1 MRRFS
6 LLIMAALASALVVN
20 LVPGCAGHAGRSGFS
35 SEGSSGAISNG
46 SSISGDPGTN
56 GSGAGASV
64 VVGGNG
70 SLGSFGD
77 GGTAPVAKP
86 IPGDGGVACPPGLVC
101 DVPCSGGTSTTI
113 TGKVYDPAGKNP
125 LYNVAVYVPATALQP
140 LPKGVPTGADACS
153 CSALFKSGALAATST
168 AVDGTFTLTNVPVGE
183 VTLALQIG
191 KWRRA
196 IKVTTTACQPNAQPD
211 KALKLPGTLAGAGPD
226 DNMPDIAVSTGS
238 ADTLECLMTRIGV
251 PGTEY
256 VAGTGATGHVHIFS
270 GGDPNLGGGLLGR
283 LLGGGGGGSP
293 ERNPMP
299 GAPSSP
305 TALWMNQAQLMPY
318 DITLLSCEGDETYNA
333 NPAALE
339 AYLNAGGRAFGSHF
353 HYSWFSGPLGTMQN
367 YMAPPDW
374 GTNLANWTVDTT
386 LGNGPVGGVIDTTL
400 NGTTTP
406 FPKGVVLKQWLAG
419 VGALGTDGVP
429 AADLA
434 IYQPRYNAVVVAA
447 DKPSQSWITSDSA
460 MASDAGK
467 KSVGSGGMSAQTMYF
482 SFDTPVNAP
491 SGPNGPQYCG
501 RAVFSDLHVAGNPTT
516 KDTGNA
522 LSLFGAGGKPPPDG
536 CDSTVDL
543 SPQEK
548 ALEFMLFDLSSCV
561 IPDSVA
567 PPVATPAPP
576 R

>member
-1 MRRFS
+1 
-6 LLIMAALASALVVN
+6 
-20 LVPGCAGHAGRSGFS
+20 
-35 SEGSSGAISNG
+35 
-46 SSISGDPGTN
+46 
-56 GSGAGASV
+56 
-64 VVGGNG
+64 
-70 SLGSFGD
+70 
-77 GGTAPVAKP
+77 
-86 IPGDGGVACPPGLVC
+86 
-101 DVPCSGGTSTTI
+101 
-113 TGKVYDPAGKNP
+113 
-125 LYNVAVYVPATALQP
+125 
-140 LPKGVPTGADACS
+140 
-153 CSALFKSGALAATST
+153 
-168 AVDGTFTLTNVPVGE
+168 VPVGE

-196 IKVTTTACQPNAQPD
+196 IKVTTTACQTHAQPD
-211 KALKLPGTLAGAGPD
+211 KSLRLPGTLAGAGPD
-226 DNMPDIAVSTGS
+226 DNMPDIAVSTGA

-256 VAGTGATGHVHIFS
+256 VAGTATTGHVHIFS
-270 GGDPNLGGGLLGR
+270 GGNPNPGGGLLGR
-283 LLGGGGGGSP
+283 IFGGGGGGSP

-318 DITLLSCEGDETYNA
+318 DITLLSCEADETYNA

-353 HYSWFSGPLGTMQN
+353 HYALFIGPLGTMQK
-367 YMAPPDW
+367 YVAPPDW
-374 GTNLANWTVDTT
+374 GMNLANWAVDPS
-386 LGNGPVGGVIDTTL
+386 LDNGPVGGVIDTTL

-460 MASDAGK
+460 MVSDGGK
-467 KSVGSGGMSAQTMYF
+467 SGGRSGGMNPQTMYF

-491 SGPNGPQYCG
+491 PGPNGPQYCG

-516 KDTGNA
+516 KDTGNV

-567 PPVATPAPP
+567 PPVPTPGPP